1 MTCCCPIHNSN
12 DDKQN
17 YSFRG
22 LINGGTFWN
31 TTCLDLTNVKSLKLT
46 KVDKKTLL
54 YVKLWRLV

>member
-1 MTCCCPIHNSN
+1 MTCFCLIYNPN

-17 YSFRG
+17 HSFCG